1 MSNVNLRRS
10 ALAVV
15 LAALALAIAPGAASA
30 ASVAADL
37 RVQTPT
43 RTLADQRQLTDTVRI
58 RANPGAL
65 CFGKGSGGSGNTIT
79 LNGPTALGIVKDA
92 TASARRLRP
101 VLVTDAFGFGLGVCG
116 FGTAV
121 ASGSASWYLKVN
133 HAGAQMAGDRIGIRH
148 GDQVLWYLAPSF
160 PYPAELELRAPP
172 RVMPGVSFT
181 VTAFAYA
188 DDGTRTPAAGAAIL
202 GKVTDANGRATLTR
216 SSAGKVTL
224 QATRG
229 TDIASNKVRVCVGDD
244 CAEQG
249 KSIAGTRGP
258 DRIKGTPRPDT
269 IQALGGD
276 DRIDVRRGGRDVVN
290 CGGGR
295 GDRVRANRRDRV
307 RNCERVIRG

>member
-1 MSNVNLRRS
+1 MSHRNLRQPALVV
-10 ALAVV
+10 ALA
-15 LAALALAIAPGAASA
+15 ASALAIAPGGASA

-43 RTLADQRQLTDTVRI
+43 RTLADHRQLTDTVRI

-65 CFGKGSGGSGNTIT
+65 CFGQGSGGSGNTIT

-92 TASARRLRP
+92 TASTRRLRP

-133 HAGAQMAGDRIGIRH
+133 HIGAQMAGDRIGIRP

-172 RVMPGVSFT
+172 RVAPGVAFEAT
-181 VTAFAYA
+181 VSAYG
-188 DDGTRTPAAGAAIL
+188 DDGTRIPAAGASVL
-202 GKVTDANGRATLTR
+202 GQTADANGRVTLVR
-216 SSAGKVTL
+216 GSAGKVTL

-229 TDIASNKVRVCVGDD
+229 TDISSNKVRVCVGRA
-244 CAEQG
+244 CVEQG
-249 KSIAGTRGP
+249 KSISGTKAA

-269 IQALGGD
+269 IRALAGD
-276 DRIDVRRGGRDVVN
+276 DRVDVRRGGRDTVN

-295 GDRVRANRRDRV
+295 DRVRANRRDRV